1 MAASLSTLLLGEFT
15 PSPSVPGRSSFNIA
29 QRPLKERLGLGAY
42 YEVMGRLSI
51 ERVKDLQREIAEI
64 AAGNHAYFACRKPD
78 LPKKLLHERRHE
90 RLQEIKEELA
100 ALLRRSAA

>member
-1 MAASLSTLLLGEFT
+1 MEPPAC
-15 PSPSVPGRSSFNIA
+15 
-29 QRPLKERLGLGAY
+29 LGAY
-42 YEVMGRLSI
+42 YEVMGKLSI
-51 ERVKDLQREIAEI
+51 ERVKELQREIAEI
-64 AAGNHAYFACRKPD
+64 AVGNHAYFACSKPD

>member
-1 MAASLSTLLLGEFT
+1 MAASLSTLLLGKFT
-15 PSPSVPGRSSFNIA
+15 LRPACLGGLPSTFLSG
-29 QRPLKERLGLGAY
+29 PLKEWLGPAAY

-51 ERVKDLQREIAEI
+51 ERVKELQREIAEI